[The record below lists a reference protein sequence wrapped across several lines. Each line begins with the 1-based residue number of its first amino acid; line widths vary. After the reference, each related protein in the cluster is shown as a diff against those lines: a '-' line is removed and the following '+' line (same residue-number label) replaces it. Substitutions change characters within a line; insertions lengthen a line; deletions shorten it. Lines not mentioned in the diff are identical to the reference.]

1 MTMNNAGNSAKTSA
15 KTLPLAVL
23 EAMKIGK
30 AIQRPVMQ
38 SPHMRRRCSY
48 DANACQRTWNRSH
61 EHRNYKHRN
70 YEHDERKRYA
80 A

>member
-1 MTMNNAGNSAKTSA
+1 M
-15 KTLPLAVL
+15 
-23 EAMKIGK
+23 
-30 AIQRPVMQ
+30 R

-48 DANACQRTWNRSH
+48 DANACQRAWNRSH

-70 YEHDERKRYA
+70 YKHRNYEQRNYEHDERKRYA